1 MKLNPLNKYLALG
14 TAQLGLRYGVA
25 NSLGQVK
32 EHEAESIL
40 TQARAA
46 GICMLDTAIAYGESE
61 KLLGK
66 FGVSSWKVITKL
78 PEVTSGCDDIAGW
91 VAESLEDS
99 LSRLRVKEVYGVLL
113 HSPMQLLGSSGRQV
127 YQALVAF
134 KEQGKAKKI
143 GISIYSPEELDALWP
158 EFQFDLVQ
166 APFNVIDRRL
176 VTSGWLE
183 RLNKAHVEVHVRSV
197 FLQGLLLMPVSD
209 LPEYFDQWAS
219 LWDAW
224 SKWLNENSLC
234 PLRVCL
240 GFVLSHPEISRIVI
254 GVDNL
259 EQLNEIIG
267 SLSLTDVEPLEDFS
281 CEDLDLISPARWKVK

>member
-1 MKLNPLNKYLALG
+1 MKLSPLNEYLALG
-14 TAQLGLRYGVA
+14 TAQLGLSYGVA
-25 NSLGQVK
+25 NTSGQVN
-32 EHEAESIL
+32 EADAESIL
-40 TQARAA
+40 VQARAA

-61 KLLGK
+61 KRLGS
-66 FGVSSWKVITKL
+66 FGVSSWKIITKL
-78 PEVTSGCDDIAGW
+78 PEVPLGCDDIARW

-99 LSRLRVKEVYGVLL
+99 LSRMRVKEVYGVLL
-113 HSPMQLLGSSGRQV
+113 HSPMQLLGPSGKQV
-127 YQALVAF
+127 YQALVAL

-176 VTSGWLE
+176 ATSGWLE
-183 RLNKAHVEVHVRSV
+183 RLNEAHVEVHVRSV
-197 FLQGLLLMPVSD
+197 FLQGLLLMPASD
-209 LPEYFDQWAS
+209 LPEYFDRWAS

-224 SKWLNENSLC
+224 SKWLNEYSLC
-234 PLRVCL
+234 PIRVCL

-259 EQLNEIIG
+259 EQLNEITG
-267 SLSLTDVEPLEDFS
+267 SLSRIDVEPLDEFS
-281 CEDLDLISPARWKVK
+281 CEDLDLISPARWNVK